1 MFIKAKNGYKSASI
15 QLKAVQENNPNDP
28 TLVNVIVEKVIILGK
43 GWDKA
48 TKTVTLDEKPKEAIK
63 ATDIF
68 LFVKR
73 EENSTN
79 MARVSARKISLK
91 SGTDL
96 SLSDG
101 KPIEI
106 TITTYENTEFKSF
119 TIDVKVKLK

>member
-1 MFIKAKNGYKSASI
+1 
-15 QLKAVQENNPNDP
+15 VQENNPNDP
-28 TLVNVIVEKVIILGK
+28 TLVNAIVEKVIILGK